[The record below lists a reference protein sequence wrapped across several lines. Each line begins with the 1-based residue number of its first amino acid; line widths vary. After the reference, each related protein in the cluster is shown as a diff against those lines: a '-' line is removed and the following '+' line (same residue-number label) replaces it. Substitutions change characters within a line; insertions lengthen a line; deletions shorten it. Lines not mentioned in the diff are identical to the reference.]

1 MVYDMNGDLM
11 LKSGLTEDKYEAG
24 IDEVGRGSLAGIVA
38 AAAVILPKDYKND
51 KIKDSKKLNEKQ
63 RNALQ
68 KEIESEA
75 IAWAIGLSDH
85 AEIDAIN
92 ILQASY
98 LAMHRAIEKLEPQP
112 ELLLVDGNRFKKF
125 KDLEHHCFVKGDNLF
140 LSIAAA
146 SILAK
151 CYRDTWIIEL
161 ADKYP
166 EYHWHRNKGYATK
179 DHIKAI
185 EQYGLSEYHRKSF
198 QLKSIQQSLNFE
210 K

>member
-1 MVYDMNGDLM
+1 MNSDLM
-11 LKSGLTEDKYEAG
+11 LKSVFTEDKCEAG
-24 IDEVGRGSLAGIVA
+24 VDEVGRGSLVGIVV

-51 KIKDSKKLNEKQ
+51 QIKDSKKLNEKQ

-68 KEIESEA
+68 KEIEREA
-75 IAWAIGLSDH
+75 IAWAIGLADH

-140 LSIAAA
+140 LFIAAA

-161 ADKYP
+161 SDKYP
-166 EYHWHRNKGYATK
+166 EYHWHKNKGYATK

-198 QLKSIQQSLNFE
+198 QLKSSQQSLNFE